1 MMNFL
6 KKLFQQEEHRPTE
19 LAPAMAKEVA
29 MRLKHAAELRLN
41 KQYELTILECNEILQ
56 FHPAC
61 HLAYQIRALAKYDID
76 DQDGAIRDWNR
87 FKSLQKWLK

>member
-6 KKLFQQEEHRPTE
+6 KKLFPQEEPQPTE
-19 LAPAMAKEVA
+19 LDPVLAKEVA
-29 MRLKHAAELRLN
+29 TRLKHATDLRLN
-41 KQYELTILECNEILQ
+41 KQYELAIFECNEILQ

-61 HLAYQIRALAKYDID
+61 HLAYQIRALAKYDLN